1 LAAKAFPFSRS
12 LARLAYRV
20 SDVFLSD
27 VQYAEFNHAVV
38 AFEAL
43 KRAAFEYGIL
53 IDSQQATM
61 EACAPH
67 PRLR

>member
-1 LAAKAFPFSRS
+1 M
-12 LARLAYRV
+12 
-20 SDVFLSD
+20 FLSD